1 MDLKTLWIGDRV
13 EVLSSSNQGKFE
25 GISKDGRARVLIGE
39 KIFLVMADNIKTITE
54 AEYFP
59 DIHEFLKND
68 ISETKKAVP
77 LKIKFDHT
85 LDLHLEKLAPHMQN
99 ELPARILEFQVQ
111 KSEVFIREA
120 ISKNYPHITII
131 HGKGAGVLKEQIEA
145 QLKGFPQVRFTFSK
159 NGGGAVEVWL
169 D

>member
-25 GISKDGRARVLIGE
+25 GISKDGRARVRIGD
-39 KIFLVMADNIKTITE
+39 KIFLVTADNLKTITE

-68 ISETKKAVP
+68 NSEAKKVVP

-120 ISKNYPHITII
+120 ISKKYPHITII